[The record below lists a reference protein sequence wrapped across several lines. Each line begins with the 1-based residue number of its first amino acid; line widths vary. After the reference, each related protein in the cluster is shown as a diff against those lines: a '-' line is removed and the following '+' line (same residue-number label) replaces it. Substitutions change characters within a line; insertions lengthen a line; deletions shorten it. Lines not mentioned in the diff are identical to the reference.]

1 MTRHELIQR
10 IRRLERERRAIP
22 APAEDRPAVS
32 KPQPEASTRLQ
43 AILDT
48 AEEGIVTINER
59 GRIQSFNPAA
69 QKIFG
74 YRAAEAIGRDINM
87 LMPSPYREGHG
98 RFLAEYRSTGRAKVI
113 GCSREVIGRRK
124 DGTVFPMDLSVAE
137 INLAGGRVFTGFVR
151 DVTRGREIE
160 EALRRNEARLARAQ
174 EIAHLGGYEIEAGP
188 GGASHWSP
196 ELFRILGLDPASK
209 ARAPDVYIRSLV
221 HPDDRDRVRAAVE
234 EALREGTRYDVEYR
248 IKRPDGSIRHV
259 HSVAEPVLG
268 QGGRVTRL
276 SGMLQ
281 DISDRKA
288 LESEILQISEREQTR
303 IGQDLHDG
311 LCQHLAGIEFRLH
324 SLQERLAPK
333 APAEARET
341 AGLAKLVREGIEQTR
356 TLAHGLSPIMLP
368 ADSLMGALAELAS
381 RTEEAFHISC
391 SFNCPEPVLV
401 QDNTVATHLYRLAQE
416 AVQNAIRHG
425 RAKFIVINLLR
436 ANRRL
441 VLGIKDDGIGLPRK
455 PKKNAGMGLR
465 VMHHRASMIG
475 GILKI
480 HSNRESGT
488 LVHCTVAIKPRRLR
502 K

>member
-1 MTRHELIQR
+1 
-10 IRRLERERRAIP
+10 
-22 APAEDRPAVS
+22 
-32 KPQPEASTRLQ
+32 
-43 AILDT
+43 LDT
-48 AEEGIVTINER
+48 AAEGIVTINER
-59 GRIQSFNPAA
+59 GKIQSFNPAA

-74 YRAAEAIGRDINM
+74 YSASEVIGRDINM
-87 LMPSPYREGHG
+87 MMPSPHRESHG

-113 GCSREVIGRRK
+113 GCGREVTGRRK

-137 INLAGGRVFTGFVR
+137 VNLAGGRVFTGFVR
-151 DVTRGREIE
+151 DVTRRREIE

-174 EIAHLGGYEIEAGP
+174 EIAHLGSYEIEAGP
-188 GGASHWSP
+188 GGISYWSP

-221 HPDDRDRVRAAVE
+221 HPDDRDRVRAALE
-234 EALREGTRYDVEYR
+234 EALREGTHYDVEYR

-259 HSVAEPVLG
+259 HSIAESVLG
-268 QGGRVTRL
+268 RGGRATRL
-276 SGMLQ
+276 LGMLQ

-288 LESEILQISEREQTR
+288 LESEILRISEREQTR

-324 SLQERLAPK
+324 SLKERLVSK

-341 AGLAKLVREGIEQTR
+341 AGLTKLVREGIEQTR

-368 ADSLMGALAELAS
+368 ADSLMGALAELAGS
-381 RTEEAFHISC
+381 TQQAFHISC
-391 SFNCPEPVLV
+391 SFNCPEPVLIH
-401 QDNTVATHLYRLAQE
+401 DNTVATHLYRLAQE

-436 ANRRL
+436 ADRRL

-455 PKKNAGMGLR
+455 PKENAGMGLR